1 MILLVVS
8 LFNKLGAAERGCEAE
23 PIKFLGVVG
32 VNLWNLSDHT
42 NSVDE
47 ESNTLIE
54 TCSMRNEWCG

>member
-8 LFNKLGAAERGCEAE
+8 LLNKLGAAERGCEAE

-42 NSVDE
+42 
-47 ESNTLIE
+47 
-54 TCSMRNEWCG
+54 